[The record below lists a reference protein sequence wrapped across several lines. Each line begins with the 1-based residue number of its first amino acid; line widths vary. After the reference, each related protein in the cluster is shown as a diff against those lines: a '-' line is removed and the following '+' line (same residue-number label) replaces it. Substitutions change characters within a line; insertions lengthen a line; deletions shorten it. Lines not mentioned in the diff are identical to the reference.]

1 MTPDKSTARCCGAV
15 AIALAL
21 SAGPAASQ
29 MAQGGKATRAD
40 VERLI
45 SIALVTD
52 WVVREC
58 GAEGLSGMLLATM
71 PSVLK
76 QLTPEA
82 LATGRKRVEE
92 RAKRYKSKDAAC
104 RALKGQLVAIQ

>member
-1 MTPDKSTARCCGAV
+1 
-15 AIALAL
+15 
-21 SAGPAASQ
+21 

-40 VERLI
+40 VERLV

-82 LATGRKRVEE
+82 LATGRKRVHE
-92 RAKRYKSKDAAC
+92 RATRYKSKDAAC
-104 RALKGQLVAIQ
+104 RVLKGQLVKIQ

>member
-1 MTPDKSTARCCGAV
+1 MTPDKSAARWCG

-21 SAGPAASQ
+21 ALCAGPAAFQ
-29 MAQGGKATRAD
+29 MAQGGTATRAD

-58 GAEGLSGMLLATM
+58 GAEGLAGMLVATM

-82 LATGRKRVEE
+82 LATGRKRVEA
-92 RAKRYKSKDAAC
+92 RATSYKSKDAAC
-104 RALKGQLVAIQ
+104 RVLKGQLIAIQ